1 MLECALSV
9 ALRDRPGHAGSRLPR
24 RGIDLEVYVAQDATR
39 YRTRSSRGLKSLSY
53 VASSLGATPE
63 NQRMPNSASLP
74 SFGAALSRMLRSYVR
89 PRSINRV
96 ASFLTQGN
104 IACEN
109 ILRARICTAVLR
121 PVHKGAHISLVYC
134 IGLQIVFSPYV
145 RKCNS
150 WLADKE

>member
-1 MLECALSV
+1 
-9 ALRDRPGHAGSRLPR
+9 
-24 RGIDLEVYVAQDATR
+24 
-39 YRTRSSRGLKSLSY
+39 
-53 VASSLGATPE
+53 
-63 NQRMPNSASLP
+63 MPDSASLP
-74 SFGAALSRMLRSYVR
+74 SFGAALSRTLRSFVR

-121 PVHKGAHISLVYC
+121 LVQKGAHISLVYR

-145 RKCNS
+145 RKFSS
-150 WLADKE
+150 WLVDKE